1 MISRILPEY
10 KYLNIWY
17 HEYFLNK
24 NIPTYY
30 WLKTEWILGEIW
42 FPPLPNQSFHRCK
55 AIITLFVLGGREAL
69 YCDHRIFT
77 AIHRGADFTLIHRGA
92 DKRQFHT
99 TRVFCFLNIERSSVF
114 FCVLRYV
121 HEIYW
126 HLIQYSYNIQYA
138 AMAIQLMQL
147 TKNSCFVSSARKL
160 V

>member
-1 MISRILPEY
+1 MNVAWIKISQHIIGWKQNEY
-10 KYLNIWY
+10 WERYGSPVCQINLSTVARQSLHCLFSEEGKHYTVIIGFSQRFTGGQIS
-17 HEYFLNK
+17 H
-24 NIPTYY
+24 
-30 WLKTEWILGEIW
+30 W
-42 FPPLPNQSFHRCK
+42 F
-55 AIITLFVLGGREAL
+55 TG
-69 YCDHRIFT
+69 
-77 AIHRGADFTLIHRGA
+77 GA

-138 AMAIQLMQL
+138 AMAIQFMQL